1 MRGVLPFALCALVLR
16 ASAWSVAPPTLPGV
30 RHAPRAPAVRVVLLL
45 PPPPPHSSA
54 PLADGGAPEER
65 WLRRRVARAVRGAR
79 STLNA
84 ALNVLLALCVCVAPL
99 CAPPAIAAPVAVE
112 VAASLQ
118 AAAVV
123 EEEEAAPPAAIEAGL
138 PAIAR
143 VPEQQPNVRPSAGRT
158 KTSFVTSAVQAVGP
172 AVVRID
178 TERLVDRAPLE
189 GYLFPGLEPEG
200 QRKEAGQGSGVLL
213 SEDGLIMTNA
223 HVVKNAARVTVTL
236 TDGRTFEG
244 VVKGSDDFMDLAAVR
259 IKPSG
264 KRLPTAPLGRS
275 DELQVGDWV
284 IAIGNAVGLDST
296 VTLGI
301 VSSLSRSS
309 AEVGIPNKKV
319 NFIQTDAAINPGNS
333 GGPLLN
339 EFGEVIGVNTA
350 IRANAAGIGFA
361 IPIDTADKAM
371 RELAQGKKIAHAYL
385 GISMS
390 SLTPDSAR
398 QNNAD
403 PNSNVELPE
412 QSGAL
417 ILAVAPD
424 TPAAKAGLRK
434 FDLITELAGQTVKSA
449 ADAQAIVD
457 NSRVGQSL
465 VCKVVRGQKTIAVAV
480 TTSDLSDR
488 PTK

>member
-1 MRGVLPFALCALVLR
+1 MEVPAGSGTGFVWDEAGHVVTNYHVIAGRG
-16 ASAWSVAPPTLPGV
+16 
-30 RHAPRAPAVRVVLLL
+30 
-45 PPPPPHSSA
+45 
-54 PLADGGAPEER
+54 GGAPP
-65 WLRRRVARAVRGAR
+65 RVQVRLQGYAEAFDAVVKGVEPDKDIA
-79 STLNA
+79 
-84 ALNVLLALCVCVAPL
+84 VLKIESGSLP
-99 CAPPAIAAPVAVE
+99 APVAV
-112 VAASLQ
+112 
-118 AAAVV
+118 
-123 EEEEAAPPAAIEAGL
+123 G
-138 PAIAR
+138 
-143 VPEQQPNVRPSAGRT
+143 
-158 KTSFVTSAVQAVGP
+158 TSSDLAVGQ
-172 AVVRID
+172 
-178 TERLVDRAPLE
+178 T
-189 GYLFPGLEPEG
+189 
-200 QRKEAGQGSGVLL
+200 VL
-213 SEDGLIMTNA
+213 
-223 HVVKNAARVTVTL
+223 
-236 TDGRTFEG
+236 
-244 VVKGSDDFMDLAAVR
+244 
-259 IKPSG
+259 
-264 KRLPTAPLGRS
+264 
-275 DELQVGDWV
+275 
-284 IAIGNAVGLDST
+284 AIGNPFGLDY
-296 VTLGI
+296 TLTTGV
-301 VSSLSRSS
+301 VSALGRDVDG
-309 AEVGIPNKKV
+309 AGGRPIKGC
-319 NFIQTDAAINPGNS
+319 IQTDAAINPGNS

>member
-1 MRGVLPFALCALVLR
+1 MLVRTLAPARLVLR
-16 ASAWSVAPPTLPGV
+16 NSRMFSSTSRMFSSTSTKADGLSNSRIAQLRGLSTKADGLSSLSVGELKRLLGARGVDFKDCLEKGELMSRVRDSESAALRANTSPSITSGEQRVISTFQRVSPSVAYIRSMQLGRDPLTMRSMEVPAGAGSGFLWDDTGHVVTNYHVVASALGHSVGGGRGGAPKASPGGGGARGVHVTLQGAATQAAEIVGFEPEKDL
-30 RHAPRAPAVRVVLLL
+30 AVLKIPSAAL
-45 PPPPPHSSA
+45 PPPIEISSSA
-54 PLADGGAPEER
+54 DL
-65 WLRRRVARAVRGAR
+65 
-79 STLNA
+79 
-84 ALNVLLALCVCVAPL
+84 
-99 CAPPAIAAPVAVE
+99 
-112 VAASLQ
+112 
-118 AAAVV
+118 
-123 EEEEAAPPAAIEAGL
+123 
-138 PAIAR
+138 
-143 VPEQQPNVRPSAGRT
+143 
-158 KTSFVTSAVQAVGP
+158 AVGQ
-172 AVVRID
+172 
-178 TERLVDRAPLE
+178 T
-189 GYLFPGLEPEG
+189 
-200 QRKEAGQGSGVLL
+200 VL
-213 SEDGLIMTNA
+213 
-223 HVVKNAARVTVTL
+223 
-236 TDGRTFEG
+236 
-244 VVKGSDDFMDLAAVR
+244 
-259 IKPSG
+259 
-264 KRLPTAPLGRS
+264 
-275 DELQVGDWV
+275 
-284 IAIGNAVGLDST
+284 AIGNPFGLDY
-296 VTLGI
+296 TLTTGV
-301 VSSLSRSS
+301 VSALGR
-309 AEVGIPNKKV
+309 EVDGAGGRPIKGC
-319 NFIQTDAAINPGNS
+319 IQTDAAINPGNS

>member
-1 MRGVLPFALCALVLR
+1 MLVRALAPARLVLR
-16 ASAWSVAPPTLPGV
+16 NSRMFSSASTKADGLSNSRIAQLRGMSTKADGLSSLSVGELKRLLGARGVDFKDCLEKGELMSRVRDSESAALRANTSPSITSGEQRVISTFQRVSPSVAYIRSMQLGRDPLTMRSMEVPAGAGSGFLWDDTGHVVTNYHVVASALGHSVGGGRGGAPKAPPGGGGARGVHVTLQGA
-30 RHAPRAPAVRVVLLL
+30 APQAAEIVGFEPEKDLAVLKIPSAAL
-45 PPPPPHSSA
+45 PPPIEISSSA
-54 PLADGGAPEER
+54 DL
-65 WLRRRVARAVRGAR
+65 
-79 STLNA
+79 
-84 ALNVLLALCVCVAPL
+84 
-99 CAPPAIAAPVAVE
+99 
-112 VAASLQ
+112 
-118 AAAVV
+118 
-123 EEEEAAPPAAIEAGL
+123 
-138 PAIAR
+138 
-143 VPEQQPNVRPSAGRT
+143 
-158 KTSFVTSAVQAVGP
+158 AVGQTVLAIGNP
-172 AVVRID
+172 
-178 TERLVDRAPLE
+178 
-189 GYLFPGLEPEG
+189 FGL
-200 QRKEAGQGSGVLL
+200 
-213 SEDGLIMTNA
+213 DY
-223 HVVKNAARVTVTL
+223 TL
-236 TDGRTFEG
+236 TTG
-244 VVKGSDDFMDLAAVR
+244 VVSA
-259 IKPSG
+259 
-264 KRLPTAPLGRS
+264 LGRS